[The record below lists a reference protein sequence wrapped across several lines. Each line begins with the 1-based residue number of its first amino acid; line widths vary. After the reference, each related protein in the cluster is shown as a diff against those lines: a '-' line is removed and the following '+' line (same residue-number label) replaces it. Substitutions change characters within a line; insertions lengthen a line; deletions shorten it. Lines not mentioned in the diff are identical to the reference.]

1 MPTKIEWA
9 DETFNPWIGC
19 TKVGPGCDHCY
30 AEAMMDHRR
39 HVVEWGRDG
48 TAGTRQRTTPAN
60 WRKPV
65 TWNNHAGININ
76 AWQGFKRANPG
87 LTDEE
92 MQAAGPIKPRRP
104 RVFCASLADV
114 FDTDVPPEWR
124 ADLFGLIAKTPYLD
138 WLLVTK
144 RIGNAARM
152 LPWMTDPEKH
162 GTDPCEP
169 WSHVWLGITVV
180 NQEEAQ
186 RDIKKL
192 IGTPATKRFLSVEP
206 LLGPI
211 NIAPW
216 LERGDSGMDDD
227 PLARSMLRQ
236 AERDGHAWIRP
247 ALDWVIVGGE
257 SGPKARPMHPDWVRS
272 LRDQCAATKAP
283 FFFKQWGEWMPVGR
297 DPMEITRK
305 EQDHG
310 PTVTEYAW
318 PDGETLIKTGKHR
331 AGRTLDGRTHD
342 EFPP

>member
-30 AEAMMDHRR
+30 AEVMMDHRR

-48 TAGTRQRTTPAN
+48 NAGTRKRTTPAN

-76 AWQGFKRANPG
+76 AWQRFKRANPG

-92 MQAAGPIKPRRP
+92 MQAAGLIKPRRP
-104 RVFCASLADV
+104 RVFCANLADV

-124 ADLFGLIAKTPYLD
+124 ADLFDLIAKTPYLD

-162 GTDPCEP
+162 GTDPREP
-169 WSHVWLGITVV
+169 WPNVWLGITVV
-180 NQEEAQ
+180 NQEEAA
-186 RDIKKL
+186 RDIPKL
-192 IGTPATKRFLSVEP
+192 LAMPAARRFLSIEP
-206 LLGPI
+206 LLGHI
-211 NIAPW
+211 DLRLSSRNDTARWNSLGAP
-216 LERGDSGMDDD
+216 L
-227 PLARSMLRQ
+227 PLRK
-236 AERDGHAWIRP
+236 I
-247 ALDWVIVGGE
+247 DWVIVGGE

-272 LRDQCAATKAP
+272 LRDQCAATKTP
-283 FFFKQWGEWMPVGR
+283 FFFKQWGEYYPGNQQSSAAQIWKQG
-297 DPMEITRK
+297 DIGTAL
-305 EQDHG
+305 QTG
-310 PTVTEYAW
+310 YAIDLGDMW
-318 PDGETLIKTGKHR
+318 TWRIGKHA
-331 AGRTLDGRTHD
+331 AGRLLDGRTHD